1 DDDIREIQQEISL
14 LATCSSPYITNYL
27 DSFIRGTKL
36 WIVMEYLGGGSCL
49 DLLRPGP
56 MEERFIAVIMRELLL
71 GLNYLHATGKIHRD
85 IKAAN
90 VLLSE
95 EGRVKI
101 ADFGVAAQ
109 LTNIKSQRMT
119 FVGTPFWM
127 APEVIQETG
136 YDFHADIWSLG
147 ITAMEMA
154 LGEPPRSDVH
164 PMKVLFLIPKEKPP
178 RLEGGRW
185 SREFKEFVALC
196 LQKDPERR
204 PSARALLKHSFV
216 RRAARTEILQE
227 LVYKAR
233 SYDTNAI
240 KGRDVRF
247 YEETLRDVNIEDVD
261 DEWVFDT
268 IKPLSSV
275 RQPNFSK
282 HTVKRRKLERIAS
295 DDGTEMDATAAAMED
310 MSLDGGPLGGTPGR
324 RSVTPTKDPSTI
336 RTPKIRKTPRI
347 ASSAT
352 ARKVSIAS
360 PTARRVSS
368 RKTSGMTPTARRIS
382 GQPKQPLGADLSYGN
397 GSSTV
402 RLFKRMMSESNPSP
416 MESLQPEKQTE
427 LYGNESFD
435 SDAENR
441 APLPLPQRDTTQAP
455 TIIPAATKE
464 SLLGR
469 RSYAKAIEPAFQEAL
484 AATGDRSKRDMLSR
498 AAEAWSA
505 LDELDPEGELLL
517 LKSLLTKVQ
526 ADPKLTAAL
535 LPTHT
540 LATLQPSSA
549 RTKSPS
555 KKVSSI
561 ASNASTL
568 VNAELSSSMSDS
580 TPFSPSH
587 RTPHPSPSKPSTL
600 RNTTSTPPVSPSKH
614 SQQREP
620 SSPSKLVMSP
630 QNPRLKK
637 MKSNQS
643 LARERESERLG
654 RDEKARLEEKL
665 PGGGGKVG
673 MEHVG
678 MLEGVMEVKGV
689 ERERDVLTSYAM
701 ATHVAIKRKT
711 ISDYFTTSPPK
722 RARLER
728 PSASNDDLPSPRTPI
743 PAISG
748 SHETLIELSHPTL
761 PGLSTVPGFLST
773 SEEAS
778 LLAFLDKQSW
788 RTDLAR
794 RCIHYGGTYCLMPPR
809 SASPATKKKVESQ
822 IFTADPLPPELGLVV
837 DRMVEAGLYK
847 EDARPEFCIVNGYSP
862 GQGISAHVENFRFGE
877 PVVGLTLGEADTM
890 RFHELVQEGDGSV
903 RSGLAGKAARTGRK
917 VDVVLARRGLVVM
930 RGEARRKGQHEIV
943 RGRVKGR
950 GEGWRRVS
958 LTFRVE
964 IKKGR
969 GR

>member
-1 DDDIREIQQEISL
+1 MADDYQMMEELGSGSFGIVYRALCKRTGLSVAIKHIDLEGSDDDIREIQQEISL

-56 MEERFIAVIMRELLL
+56 MEEKFIAVIMRELLL
-71 GLNYLHATGKIHRD
+71 GLDYLHATGKIHRD

-185 SREFKEFVALC
+185 SREFREFVALC

-204 PSARALLKHSFV
+204 PSAKALLKHSFV

-233 SYDTNAI
+233 SYDTNAV

-268 IKPLSSV
+268 IKPLASV

-295 DDGTEMDATAAAMED
+295 DDGTEIDATAAAMED
-310 MSLDGGPLGGTPGR
+310 MSLDAGPLRDTPGR

-368 RKTSGMTPTARRIS
+368 RKASGMTPTARRIS
-382 GQPKQPLGADLSYGN
+382 GQPKQPLGADLSFGN
-397 GSSTV
+397 GASTV
-402 RLFKRMMSESNPSP
+402 RLFKRLTSESVPST
-416 MESLQPEKQTE
+416 MDSLQSEKPTE
-427 LYGNESFD
+427 PYSNESFD

-441 APLPLPQRDTTQAP
+441 APPPLPQRESSQAP
-455 TIIPAATKE
+455 TVVPAATKE
-464 SLLGR
+464 SQLGR

-484 AATGDRSKRDMLSR
+484 AATGDRTKRETLSR
-498 AAEAWSA
+498 VAEAWSA
-505 LDELDPEGELLL
+505 LDELDPEGEFIL
-517 LKSLLTKVQ
+517 LKSLLTKIQ
-526 ADPKLTAAL
+526 ANPKLAAAL
-535 LPTHT
+535 LPS
-540 LATLQPSSA
+540 LASASQPTSI
-549 RTKSPS
+549 RTKSPT

-568 VNAELSSSMSDS
+568 VNAELSSSTSDT

-600 RNTTSTPPVSPSKH
+600 RNTTSTPPFSPSKH

-643 LARERESERLG
+643 LARERESERQM
-654 RDEKARLEEKL
+654 RDEKARLEEKM
-665 PGGGGKVG
+665 PGGQGKVG

-678 MLEGVMEVKGV
+678 LLEGVMYGRWVEGLGRRWPGV
-689 ERERDVLTSYAM
+689 
-701 ATHVAIKRKT
+701 
-711 ISDYFTTSPPK
+711 
-722 RARLER
+722 
-728 PSASNDDLPSPRTPI
+728 
-743 PAISG
+743 
-748 SHETLIELSHPTL
+748 
-761 PGLSTVPGFLST
+761 
-773 SEEAS
+773 
-778 LLAFLDKQSW
+778 
-788 RTDLAR
+788 
-794 RCIHYGGTYCLMPPR
+794 
-809 SASPATKKKVESQ
+809 
-822 IFTADPLPPELGLVV
+822 
-837 DRMVEAGLYK
+837 
-847 EDARPEFCIVNGYSP
+847 
-862 GQGISAHVENFRFGE
+862 
-877 PVVGLTLGEADTM
+877 
-890 RFHELVQEGDGSV
+890 
-903 RSGLAGKAARTGRK
+903 
-917 VDVVLARRGLVVM
+917 
-930 RGEARRKGQHEIV
+930 
-943 RGRVKGR
+943 
-950 GEGWRRVS
+950 
-958 LTFRVE
+958 
-964 IKKGR
+964 
-969 GR
+969 